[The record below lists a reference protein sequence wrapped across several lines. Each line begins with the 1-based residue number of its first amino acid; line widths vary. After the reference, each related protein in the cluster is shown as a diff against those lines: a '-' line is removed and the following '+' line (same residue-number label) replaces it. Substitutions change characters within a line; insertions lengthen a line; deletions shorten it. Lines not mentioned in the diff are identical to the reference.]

1 MPFRLPLV
9 YHPAYSAQMSAETR
23 FPMGKFRRLAEVL
36 VEEGLVEADGFHT
49 PEFADF
55 DLIAAVH
62 DPLYVGQLFDLDLP
76 PAVERRIGLP
86 VNRAVVDRARAA
98 TAGTL
103 LTARLA
109 LSSGLACNCA
119 GGSHHAARDYGA
131 GYCLFNDVAVAATA
145 LLREGAVT
153 RILVVDVD
161 VHQGDGTAFI
171 FEHEPAVFTFS
182 IHGEKNF
189 PARKARSD
197 LDIELADGVG
207 DDAYLAALSDVLPG
221 LLTQVRPDLVFYNA
235 GVDPH
240 ADDRLGRL
248 ALSDDG
254 LARRDAYVLETCL
267 ATGVPVASVIGGGY
281 DPDLERLARRHA
293 ILHRTAD
300 AVGRRR
306 LRPRRGMPICRK
318 KGVTLA

>member
-1 MPFRLPLV
+1 
-9 YHPAYSAQMSAETR
+9 
-23 FPMGKFRRLAEVL
+23 

-49 PEFADF
+49 PEFAEF

-62 DPLYVGQLFDLDLP
+62 DPGYVRQMFDVDPP

-86 VNRAVVDRARAA
+86 INRAVVDRARAA

-109 LSSGLACNCA
+109 LASGLACNCA

-131 GYCLFNDVAVAATA
+131 GYCLFNDVAVASRA
-145 LLREGAVT
+145 LLREGAVA

-171 FEHEPAVFTFS
+171 FERDPAVFTFS

-197 LDIELADGVG
+197 LDVELADGVG
-207 DDAYLAALSDVLPG
+207 DDVYLAALNDVLPD
-221 LLTQVRPDLVFYNA
+221 LLTKVRPDLVFYNA

-240 ADDRLGRL
+240 TDDRLGRL
-248 ALSDDG
+248 ALSDAG
-254 LARRDAYVLETCL
+254 LGRRDAYVLETFI
-267 ATGVPVASVIGGGY
+267 AAGVPVAGVIGGGY
-281 DPDLERLARRHA
+281 DPDLEKLARRHA

-300 AVGRRR
+300 ALGRRW
-306 LRPRRGMPICRK
+306 L
-318 KGVTLA
+318 

>member
-1 MPFRLPLV
+1 MPFRLPVV
-9 YHPAYSAQMSAETR
+9 YHPAYSAEMSAQTR
-23 FPMGKFRRLAEVL
+23 FPMAKFRRLSEVL
-36 VEEGLVEADGFHT
+36 VEEGLVAAGGFHK
-49 PEFADF
+49 PEFAEF

-62 DPLYVGQLFDLDLP
+62 DPLYVRQLFELDLP

-86 VNRAVVDRARAA
+86 INRAVVDRARAA

-109 LSSGLACNCA
+109 LEAGLACNCA
-119 GGSHHAARDYGA
+119 GGSHHAAKGYGS
-131 GYCLFNDVAVAATA
+131 GYCLFNDVAVASQA
-145 LLREGAVT
+145 LLREGAVGQ
-153 RILVVDVD
+153 ILVVDVD

-197 LDIELADGVG
+197 LDLELADGVG
-207 DDAYLAALSDVLPG
+207 DETYLAAVQAALPK
-221 LLTQVRPDLVFYNA
+221 LLVEVRPDLVFYNA

-254 LARRDAYVLETCL
+254 LARRDAFVLETCL
-267 ATGVPVASVIGGGY
+267 GAGVPVAGVIGGGY
-281 DPDLERLARRHA
+281 DPDIETLARRHA

-306 LRPRRGMPICRK
+306 L
-318 KGVTLA
+318 

>member
-1 MPFRLPLV
+1 MTFRLPIV
-9 YHPAYSAQMSAETR
+9 YHPAYSAEMTALTR
-23 FPMGKFRRLAEVL
+23 FPMEKFRRLAEVL
-36 VEEGLVEADGFHT
+36 VEQGLAEAGGFHT
-49 PEFADF
+49 PDFADF
-55 DLIAAVH
+55 DLIAGVH
-62 DPLYVGQLFDLDLP
+62 DPVYVRQLFDVAAP

-86 VNRAVVDRARAA
+86 MTRAVVDRARAA

-109 LSSGLACNCA
+109 LNGGLACNCA
-119 GGSHHAARDYGA
+119 GGSHHAARDYGS
-131 GYCLFNDVAVAATA
+131 GFCLFNDVAVASTA
-145 LLREGAVT
+145 LLHEGAVA

-182 IHGEKNF
+182 IHGAKNF

-207 DDAYLAALSDVLPG
+207 DDDYLAALSDVLPG
-221 LLTQVRPDLVFYNA
+221 LLTGARPDLVFYNA

-248 ALSDDG
+248 ALSDEG
-254 LARRDAYVLETCL
+254 LTRRDTYVLETCL
-267 ATGVPVASVIGGGY
+267 ASGVPVAGVIGGGY
-281 DPDLERLARRHA
+281 DPDIDKLARRHA
-293 ILHRTAD
+293 ILHRSAD
-300 AVGRRR
+300 AVGRKW
-306 LRPRRGMPICRK
+306 L
-318 KGVTLA
+318 

>member
-9 YHPAYSAQMSAETR
+9 YHPAYSAEMSAQTR

-36 VEEGLVEADGFHT
+36 VEEGLVEAGAFHT

-62 DPLYVGQLFDLDLP
+62 DPVYVRQLFDVDAP

-86 VNRAVVDRARAA
+86 LTNAVVDRARAA

-109 LSSGLACNCA
+109 LRSGLACNCA

-131 GYCLFNDVAVAATA
+131 GFCLFNDVAVASHA
-145 LLREGAVT
+145 LLQEGAVAK
-153 RILVVDVD
+153 ILVVDVD

-171 FEHEPAVFTFS
+171 FEREPAVFTFS

-207 DDAYLAALSDVLPG
+207 DDAYLAALSDVLPD
-221 LLTQVRPDLVFYNA
+221 LLTRVRPDLVFYNA

-254 LARRDAYVLETCL
+254 LARRDAYVLETCVG
-267 ATGVPVASVIGGGY
+267 AGVPVAGVIGGGY
-281 DPDLERLARRHA
+281 DPDIDKLARRHA

-300 AVGRRR
+300 AVGRKW
-306 LRPRRGMPICRK
+306 L
-318 KGVTLA
+318 